1 MKMMINDFIKEYLIS
16 TKEIVVIFQIAQPI
30 EFFWD
35 ISIVLQKIRP
45 SETILQSLRCTT
57 ASNRRLLRT
66 Y

>member
-30 EFFWD
+30 EFFLD
-35 ISIVLQKIRP
+35 FSIVLQKVWP

-57 ASNRRLLRT
+57 TSNRRLLRT